1 VHSCSPGVSVV
12 GGGRGTFRALQLHG
26 NLTAQIELADCRR
39 QQPPVFEEC
48 AVGPG
53 PAVGVMIV
61 PAPRPR
67 QHAACRACTG

>member
-1 VHSCSPGVSVV
+1 M

-53 PAVGVMIV
+53 PAVGIMV
-61 PAPRPR
+61 PPPPPP
-67 QHAACRACTG
+67 CPVLTGHISSLPPY